1 MSDIIFS
8 LFYCHFW
15 HFLTQCT
22 WQSYLQS
29 SRSFLVTGEVGSQ
42 NEMNYHRQV
51 YRYCLQM
58 VCLSVVSI
66 SVRMFVCFSV
76 CWSVYPS
83 VYLFVCLFFSLYICL
98 PVCLSVCIFVC
109 LSVCLFVY
117 PCVCLSLWLVLTLHM
132 RWARPCISPT
142 CWACEPSLPHCA
154 REAWRQAT
162 VWIISPND
170 VYRWP
175 QLECSRG
182 GCFSLSV
189 HRWHS
194 PSLVNHWE
202 SQAGRNC
209 PG

>member
-29 SRSFLVTGEVGSQ
+29 SRSFLVRGEVGSQ
-42 NEMNYHRQV
+42 NEMDYHRQV

-83 VYLFVCLFFSLYICL
+83 VYMFVCLFFLCIY
-98 PVCLSVCIFVC
+98 VCLSVY
-109 LSVCLFVY
+109 LSVYLSACLYIRVS
-117 PCVCLSLWLVLTLHM
+117 VCHCGWY
-132 RWARPCISPT
+132 WPCIWGGPGPVFLQHV
-142 CWACEPSLPHCA
+142 EPVSLPYHTVLG
-154 REAWRQAT
+154 RHEDRQLCELFHQ
-162 VWIISPND
+162 IMCID
-170 VYRWP
+170 D
-175 QLECSRG
+175 
-182 GCFSLSV
+182 
-189 HRWHS
+189 
-194 PSLVNHWE
+194 PS
-202 SQAGRNC
+202 
-209 PG
+209 